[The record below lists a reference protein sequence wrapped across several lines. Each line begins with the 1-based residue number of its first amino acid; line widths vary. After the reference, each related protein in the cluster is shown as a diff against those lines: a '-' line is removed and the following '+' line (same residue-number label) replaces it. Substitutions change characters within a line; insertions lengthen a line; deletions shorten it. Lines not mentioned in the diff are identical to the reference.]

1 MSAEVA
7 PYSISLSDPSPSGA
21 NDIQRTNTLA
31 VTSLPKEFFEPLLL
45 DVLRS
50 HFATY
55 GEINKFAPLPSFSR
69 IIIVY
74 VSEDDA
80 EKAKIHS
87 DPIVLE
93 QTHDRFVTWILFR
106 QKMSVLTRLS
116 ATRSQITLRVYRAD
130 PNPLLATES
139 DDLVPEAN
147 YLRPPAVEKNF
158 LISPPGSPP
167 VGWEPIKE
175 EPPNATPLADDLM
188 AALRKLQVNERPSS
202 GLEVLLEPQD
212 GDSGV
217 GVYVQDCDDDEEE
230 DEEDWVYGESAPTRG
245 KWRPVTAMPPMV
257 AS

>member
-1 MSAEVA
+1 MSAEAA
-7 PYSISLSDPSPSGA
+7 PYSLSLSGTAPPSLSST

-45 DVLRS
+45 DVLRD

-55 GEINKFAPLPSFSR
+55 GHINRWVPLPGFSR

-74 VSEDDA
+74 TLEDDA
-80 EKAKIHS
+80 ESAKIHS
-87 DPIVLE
+87 DPIVIE
-93 QTHDRFVTWILFR
+93 QAQDRP
-106 QKMSVLTRLS
+106 
-116 ATRSQITLRVYRAD
+116 QITLRVFRAD
-130 PNPLLATES
+130 PNPLLPMES

-147 YLRPPAVEKNF
+147 YLRPPAIEKNF

-175 EPPNATPLADDLM
+175 EPPNSTPLAEDLIS
-188 AALRKLQVNERPSS
+188 ALRKLQVNEKHSS
-202 GLEVLLEPQD
+202 GVEVLIEPDD

-217 GVYVQDCDDDEEE
+217 GVYVQDCDGEEE
-230 DEEDWVYGESAPTRG
+230 REEDWVYGESAPGRA
-245 KWRPVTAMPPMV
+245 KWRPVTALPPMV

>member
-1 MSAEVA
+1 MSAEAA

-74 VSEDDA
+74 VSEDA
-80 EKAKIHS
+80 RKRPKSTAIPSFSSKRTIG
-87 DPIVLE
+87 L
-93 QTHDRFVTWILFR
+93 
-106 QKMSVLTRLS
+106 
-116 ATRSQITLRVYRAD
+116 SQITLRVYRAD

-217 GVYVQDCDDDEEE
+217 GVYVQDCDDEEEE